1 MRHQVARQSDLDPR
15 VPNFL
20 DTLSQGRI
28 TIALARKGETQAL
41 VWPAAADAPLAQ
53 RLRHQL
59 HVPGQQQLQAL
70 QQTLPELIEQAA
82 KQQQLPTLVEGQ
94 AVTDVSVSIVF
105 DALLPRLGK
114 LLEQEAMKKGAT
126 LH

>member
-15 VPNFL
+15 VPDFL
-20 DTLSQGRI
+20 DALSQGRI

-53 RLRHQL
+53 RLRHHL

-70 QQTLPELIEQAA
+70 QQTLPELMELMELMVMMGILRTFPMDIGIIMIPLLAGYKVDQHKVKQA
-82 KQQQLPTLVEGQ
+82 QQ
-94 AVTDVSVSIVF
+94 D
-105 DALLPRLGK
+105 R
-114 LLEQEAMKKGAT
+114 
-126 LH
+126 H